1 LILYQNKSY
10 ANIGLI
16 LKNFKLI
23 LIRFHLSKSEK
34 KISTENYKGTRDF
47 YPDDMRFRAWMF
59 GVMRKTVLSYGYEE
73 YDAPLL
79 ESYELY
85 KAKTGEEIVGRQ
97 LYDFKDKGERH
108 VAIRPEMTPSLA
120 RMVAAKNR
128 DLPKPIRWYSIPNL
142 WRYEAPGHGRLREH
156 WQLNVDIFGIN
167 SYQAEVEIIK
177 LACDILFAFGAPKGS
192 FKVKISHRKIL
203 SGFLKN
209 ALGLKEESEQAIA
222 KILDKKNKIS
232 KEEFEGQVKTH
243 LQDSEKQLS
252 LIYKYLDS
260 NLENI
265 SEINGIESSVIQDI
279 NHLFTTLGKLGL
291 ADYIEFD
298 PSIIRGFDYYTG
310 FIFEI
315 FDTNPANKRS
325 LYGGGRYDNLIG
337 LFSNDELS
345 GIGFGLGDVTLQNF
359 LKSHNLIPDFKR
371 TTTLFIPLMNDSI
384 SVEVMLLANELRQNG
399 IHCEVMLEAKQKFGK
414 QLSIAEKKGYRYV
427 LILGEDEIQKKVVI
441 LKDLVSSEQKI
452 INRNSLLTDLK
463 KEINID

>member
-1 LILYQNKSY
+1 M
-10 ANIGLI
+10 
-16 LKNFKLI
+16 
-23 LIRFHLSKSEK
+23 SKSQK

-59 GVMRKTVLSYGYEE
+59 GIMRRTVELYGYEQ

-79 ESYELY
+79 ESYDLY

-97 LYDFKDKGERH
+97 LYDFIDKGERH

-167 SYQAEVEIIK
+167 SFQAEVEIIK
-177 LACDILFAFGAPKGS
+177 LACDILFAFRAPKGS

-209 ALGLKEESEQAIA
+209 SLGLSGESDQAIA

-232 KEEFEGQVKTH
+232 VAEFESQVKAY
-243 LQDSEKQLS
+243 LPEPEKQIK
-252 LIYKYLDS
+252 LIYKYLSS
-260 NLENI
+260 NIQNI
-265 SEINGIESSVIQDI
+265 SEVGGIDDEVISEI
-279 NHLFTTLGKLGL
+279 KSLFDTLGKLGL

-315 FDTNPANKRS
+315 FDTNPENKRS

-337 LFSNDELS
+337 LFSNEELS

-359 LKSHNLIPDFKR
+359 LKSHNLIPDLKR
-371 TTTLFIPLMNDSI
+371 HATVFIPLMEESLSI
-384 SVEVMLLANELRQNG
+384 EVLQLAGQLRQDG
-399 IHCEVMLEAKQKFGK
+399 IPCEVMLEAKQKFGK
-414 QLSIAEKKGYRYV
+414 QLALAEKKGYRYV
-427 LILGEDEIQKKVVI
+427 LILGVDEIQKEI
-441 LKDLVSSEQKI
+441 ATLKDLVSGEQKTLH
-452 INRNSLLTDLK
+452 RNSLSEDLK
-463 KEINID
+463 KELLL

>member
-1 LILYQNKSY
+1 MTKSQ
-10 ANIGLI
+10 
-16 LKNFKLI
+16 
-23 LIRFHLSKSEK
+23 K

-59 GVMRKTVLSYGYEE
+59 GIMRRTVQLYGYEE

-79 ESYELY
+79 ESYDLY

-97 LYDFKDKGERH
+97 LYDFIDKGERH

-167 SYQAEVEIIK
+167 SFQAEVEIIK
-177 LACDILFAFGAPKGS
+177 LACDILFAFRAPKGS

-209 ALGLKEESEQAIA
+209 SLGLSGESDQAIA

-232 KEEFEGQVKTH
+232 VAEFESQVKAY
-243 LQDSEKQLS
+243 LPEPDKQIE
-252 LIYKYLDS
+252 LIYKYLSS
-260 NLENI
+260 NIQNI
-265 SEINGIESSVIQDI
+265 SEVGGIGEDVILEI
-279 NHLFTTLGKLGL
+279 KSLFDTLGKLGL

-315 FDTNPANKRS
+315 FDTNPENKRS

-337 LFSNDELS
+337 LFSNEELS

-359 LKSHNLIPDFKR
+359 LKSHNLIPDLKR
-371 TTTLFIPLMNDSI
+371 HATVFIPLMEDSL
-384 SVEVMLLANELRQNG
+384 SLEVLQLANQLRQDG
-399 IHCEVMLEAKQKFGK
+399 IPCEVMLEAKQKFGK
-414 QLSIAEKKGYRYV
+414 QLALAEKKGYRYV
-427 LILGEDEIQKKVVI
+427 LILGVDEIQKEI
-441 LKDLVSSEQKI
+441 ATLKDLVSGEQKTL
-452 INRNSLLTDLK
+452 NRKSLSEDLK
-463 KEINID
+463 KELLL

>member
-1 LILYQNKSY
+1 M
-10 ANIGLI
+10 
-16 LKNFKLI
+16 
-23 LIRFHLSKSEK
+23 SKSEK

-47 YPDDMRFRAWMF
+47 YPEDMRFRAWMF
-59 GVMRKTVLSYGYEE
+59 GVMRHTVKLYGYEE

-79 ESYELY
+79 ESYDLY

-97 LYDFKDKGERH
+97 LYDFIDKGERH

-167 SYQAEVEIIK
+167 SFQAEVEIIK
-177 LACDILFAFGAPKGS
+177 LACDILFAFRAPKGS

-203 SGFLKN
+203 SSFLKN
-209 ALGLKEESEQAIA
+209 ALGLSGESDQAIA
-222 KILDKKNKIS
+222 KILDKKNKIT
-232 KEEFEGQVKTH
+232 KAEFETQVKGY
-243 LQDSEKQLS
+243 LPEPDKQLD
-252 LIYKYLDS
+252 LIYKYLNS
-260 NLENI
+260 SIQNI
-265 SEINGIESSVIQDI
+265 SEVGGIETDVITDI
-279 NHLFTTLGKLGL
+279 NRLFDTLGKLGL

-315 FDTNPANKRS
+315 FDTNPENKRS

-337 LFSNDELS
+337 LFSNEELS

-359 LKSHNLIPDFKR
+359 LKSHNLIPDLKR
-371 TTTLFIPLMNDSI
+371 HATIFIPLMDDSLA
-384 SVEVMLLANELRQNG
+384 VDVMLLSDQLRQG
-399 IHCEVMLEAKQKFGK
+399 QIACEIMLEGKQKFGK
-414 QLSIAEKKGYRYV
+414 QLALAEKKGYRYV
-427 LILGEDEIQKKVVI
+427 LILGSDELQKGIVN
-441 LKDLVSSEQKI
+441 LKDLISGEQKTI
-452 INRNSLLTDLK
+452 SLQSLVQDLK
-463 KEINID
+463 NELLL

>member
-1 LILYQNKSY
+1 M
-10 ANIGLI
+10 
-16 LKNFKLI
+16 
-23 LIRFHLSKSEK
+23 SKSEK

-47 YPDDMRFRAWMF
+47 YPEDMRFRAWMF
-59 GVMRKTVLSYGYEE
+59 GVMRHTVKLYGYEE

-79 ESYELY
+79 ESYDLY

-97 LYDFKDKGERH
+97 LYDFIDKGERH

-167 SYQAEVEIIK
+167 SFQAEVEIIK
-177 LACDILFAFGAPKGS
+177 LACDILFAFRAPKGS

-203 SGFLKN
+203 SSFLKN
-209 ALGLKEESEQAIA
+209 SLGLSGESDQAIA
-222 KILDKKNKIS
+222 KILDKKNKIT
-232 KEEFEGQVKTH
+232 KAEFETQVKGY
-243 LQDSEKQLS
+243 LPEPDKQLD
-252 LIYKYLDS
+252 LIYKYLNS
-260 NLENI
+260 SIQNI
-265 SEINGIESSVIQDI
+265 SEVGGIETDVITDI
-279 NHLFTTLGKLGL
+279 NRLFDTLGKLGL

-315 FDTNPANKRS
+315 FDTNPENKRS

-337 LFSNDELS
+337 LFSNEELS

-359 LKSHNLIPDFKR
+359 LKSHNLIPDLKR
-371 TTTLFIPLMNDSI
+371 HATIFIPLMDDSLA
-384 SVEVMLLANELRQNG
+384 VDVMLLSDQLRQG
-399 IHCEVMLEAKQKFGK
+399 QIACEIMLEGKQKFGK
-414 QLSIAEKKGYRYV
+414 QLALAEKKGYRYV
-427 LILGEDEIQKKVVI
+427 LILGSDELQKGIVN
-441 LKDLVSSEQKI
+441 LKDLISGEQKT
-452 INRNSLLTDLK
+452 INLQSLVQDLK
-463 KEINID
+463 NELLL